1 MVSEL
6 TEADIPDAS
15 LGGRTPEAFKI
26 VELSFGFVVVEPAD
40 YLSLKQR
47 VTQYVQRLA
56 GIVTCSDTLRLYAY
70 VVVIV

>member
-1 MVSEL
+1 MASEL

-15 LGGRTPEAFKI
+15 LGGRTPEALKI

-47 VTQYVQRLA
+47 VTQYVQRL
-56 GIVTCSDTLRLYAY
+56 V
-70 VVVIV
+70 